1 MEPNAQTAKD
11 NKVAIS
17 ETGRVSEKKKKNEN
31 KSANEI
37 NGIEKQ

>member
-17 ETGRVSEKKKKNEN
+17 ETGRVSEKKKNEN